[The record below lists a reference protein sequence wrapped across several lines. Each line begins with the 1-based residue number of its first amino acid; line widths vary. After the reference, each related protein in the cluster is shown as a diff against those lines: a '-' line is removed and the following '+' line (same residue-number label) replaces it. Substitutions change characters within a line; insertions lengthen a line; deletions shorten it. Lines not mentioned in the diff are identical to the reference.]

1 MREVRLSLARSE
13 DFSYSVLIGCGLL
26 GEVLADVQR
35 LHARRRVF
43 VLTDANVRA
52 AGHVAALAGDRPVPQ
67 YVIDPPGEVSKHIG
81 TVTDILD
88 AMESL
93 KFGRDSLLVA
103 LGGGTVGDIGGFA
116 AAIFKRGIPYVQ
128 VPTTTVAQADSSV
141 GGKVGVDSRLSK
153 NAYGVFKQ
161 PAVVYVDV
169 ATLATLDDRAYRAG
183 LVESVKHAMIAD
195 AAYFEWLE
203 TRLDALLARDSATLE
218 SVAERNVTIKARVV
232 EQDIEERGARRILN
246 YGHTVG
252 HAVESASGYRLLH
265 GEAVALG
272 ILAAAVMAEE
282 LGLADES
289 VRRRAAALLG
299 KLGMPAR
306 LPREINA
313 EALLDIMSRDKK
325 ALEARPRFVLL
336 DRLGHALEENGEY
349 VRVVDTEVLA
359 KALAKTAER
368 ER

>member
-1 MREVRLSLARSE
+1 VREVRVSLARS
-13 DFSYSVLIGCGLL
+13 DDLSYSVLIGRGIL
-26 GEVLADVQR
+26 GDVLADAQR
-35 LHARRRVF
+35 LHPRRRVF
-43 VLTDANVRA
+43 LVTDANVRA
-52 AGHVAALAGDRPVPQ
+52 AGHVAAVTGGRPVAQ
-67 YVIDPPGEVSKHIG
+67 YVIDPPGEVSKQIG

-88 AMESL
+88 AMESQ

-116 AAIFKRGIPYVQ
+116 AAIFKRGVPYVQ

-161 PAVVYVDV
+161 PAVVYADV

-195 AAYFEWLE
+195 AAYFECLE
-203 TRLDALLARDSATLE
+203 TRLDALLARDPAALE
-218 SVAERNVTIKARVV
+218 SLAERNVTIKARVV
-232 EQDIEERGARRILN
+232 EQDVEEQGARRILN

-272 ILAAAVMAEE
+272 ILAAARIAEE

-289 VRRRAAALLG
+289 IGRRSAALLG
-299 KLGMPAR
+299 KLGMPAK
-306 LPREINA
+306 LPPEINA
-313 EALLDIMSRDKK
+313 GALQEIMSRDKK

-336 DRLGHALEENGEY
+336 DRLGHAREENGEY
-349 VRVVDTEVLA
+349 VRAVDPHVVA
-359 KALAKTAER
+359 KALQEMMSD
-368 ER
+368 E

>member
-1 MREVRLSLARSE
+1 M
-13 DFSYSVLIGCGLL
+13 LIGRGVL
-26 GEVLADVQR
+26 GDVLADAQR
-35 LHARRRVF
+35 LHPRRRIF
-43 VLTDANVRA
+43 LLTDANVRA
-52 AGHVAALAGDRPVPQ
+52 AGHVAALTGDRAVAQ

-141 GGKVGVDSRLSK
+141 GGKAGVDSRLSK

-161 PAVVYVDV
+161 PARVYMDV

-195 AAYFEWLE
+195 AGIFRVPGDAPGRAAGPRSGGAGVGGRAQCHDQG
-203 TRLDALLARDSATLE
+203 TR
-218 SVAERNVTIKARVV
+218 
-232 EQDIEERGARRILN
+232 RGAGRRGAGRSAHSQLRPH
-246 YGHTVG
+246 GRPRGGVG
-252 HAVESASGYRLLH
+252 QRLP
-265 GEAVALG
+265 
-272 ILAAAVMAEE
+272 AAARRSGGA
-282 LGLADES
+282 GHPGRRAH
-289 VRRRAAALLG
+289 RGGTGPRGRKRRAAARRRCSRNSACPRSFRRRST
-299 KLGMPAR
+299 PAR
-306 LPREINA
+306 SLE
-313 EALLDIMSRDKK
+313 IMSRDKK

-336 DRLGHALEENGEY
+336 DRLGHAREENGEY
-349 VRVVDTEVLA
+349 VRAVDPAVLA
-359 KALAKTAER
+359 KALANWKDER
-368 ER
+368 MLRGVRDAGRP

>member
-1 MREVRLSLARSE
+1 MREVRVSLVRS
-13 DFSYSVLIGCGLL
+13 DDLSYSVLIGRGLL
-26 GEVLADVQR
+26 GDVLADAQR
-35 LHARRRVF
+35 LHPRRRIF
-43 VLTDANVRA
+43 LLTDANVRA
-52 AGHVAALAGDRPVPQ
+52 AGHVAALTGDRAVAQ

-161 PAVVYVDV
+161 PARVYVDV

-195 AAYFEWLE
+195 AAYFEYLE
-203 TRLDALLARDSATLE
+203 THLDALLARDPAALE

-232 EQDIEERGARRILN
+232 EQDVEEQGARRVLN

-265 GEAVALG
+265 GEALALG
-272 ILAAAVMAEE
+272 ILAAARIAEE

-289 VRRRAAALLG
+289 VTPPRGGAARETRHAGEASAGDQSGALL
-299 KLGMPAR
+299 
-306 LPREINA
+306 E
-313 EALLDIMSRDKK
+313 IMSRDKK

-336 DRLGHALEENGEY
+336 DRLGHAREENGEY
-349 VRVVDTEVLA
+349 VRAVDPAVLA
-359 KALAKTAER
+359 KALAEL
-368 ER
+368 EG

>member
-1 MREVRLSLARSE
+1 LREVRVSLTRS
-13 DFSYSVLIGCGLL
+13 DDLSYSVLIGRGVLVN
-26 GEVLADVQR
+26 VLADTQR
-35 LHARRRVF
+35 LHPGRRVF
-43 VLTDANVRA
+43 LLTDANVRA
-52 AGHVAALAGDRPVPQ
+52 AGHVAALTGDRPVAQ
-67 YVIDPPGEVSKHIG
+67 YVIDPPGEISKHIG

-88 AMESL
+88 AMESE

-116 AAIFKRGIPYVQ
+116 AAIFKRGVPYVQ

-169 ATLATLDDRAYRAG
+169 STLTTLDDRAYRAG
-183 LVESVKHAMIAD
+183 LVESVKHGMIAD
-195 AAYFEWLE
+195 AAYFEYLE
-203 TRLDALLARDSATLE
+203 THLDALLARDPAALE
-218 SVAERNVTIKARVV
+218 DVAERNVTIKARVV
-232 EQDIEERGARRILN
+232 EQDVEERGARRILN

-272 ILAAAVMAEE
+272 ILAAARMAEE
-282 LGLADES
+282 LGLADEN
-289 VRRRAAALLG
+289 VRHRSAALLG
-299 KLGMPAR
+299 KLGMPAT
-306 LPREINA
+306 LPLEINSGALA
-313 EALLDIMSRDKK
+313 EIMSRDKK

-336 DRLGHALEENGEY
+336 DRLGHAREENGEY
-349 VRVVDTEVLA
+349 VRVVDPGVVAKIVLEMG
-359 KALAKTAER
+359 KWE
-368 ER
+368 

>member
-1 MREVRLSLARSE
+1 MREVRVSLVRS
-13 DFSYSVLIGCGLL
+13 DDLSYSVLIGRGLL
-26 GEVLADVQR
+26 GDVLADAQR
-35 LHARRRVF
+35 LHPRRRIF
-43 VLTDANVRA
+43 LLTDANVRA
-52 AGHVAALAGDRPVPQ
+52 AGHVAALTGDRAVAQ

-141 GGKVGVDSRLSK
+141 GGKAGVDSRLSK
-153 NAYGVFKQ
+153 NAYGIFKQ
-161 PAVVYVDV
+161 PARVYMDV

-195 AAYFEWLE
+195 PAYFEYLE
-203 TRLDALLARDSATLE
+203 THLDAVLARDPAALE

-232 EQDIEERGARRILN
+232 EQDVEEQGARRVLN

-265 GEAVALG
+265 GEALALG
-272 ILAAAVMAEE
+272 ILAAARIAEQ

-289 VRRRAAALLG
+289 VTRRAAALLA
-299 KLGMPAR
+299 KLGMPAKF
-306 LPREINA
+306 PPEINPG
-313 EALLDIMSRDKK
+313 ALLEIMSRDKK

-336 DRLGHALEENGEY
+336 DRLGHARDENGEY
-349 VRVVDTEVLA
+349 VRAVDPVVLA
-359 KALAKTAER
+359 KALAGLEG
-368 ER
+368 

>member
-1 MREVRLSLARSE
+1 MREVRVSLVRS
-13 DFSYSVLIGCGLL
+13 DDLSYSVLIGRGLL
-26 GEVLADVQR
+26 GDVLADAQR
-35 LHARRRVF
+35 LYPRRRVF
-43 VLTDANVRA
+43 LLTDANVRT
-52 AGHVAALAGDRPVPQ
+52 AGHVAALTGDRPVAQ

-81 TVTDILD
+81 TVTQILD

-141 GGKVGVDSRLSK
+141 GGKAGVDSRLSK

-161 PAVVYVDV
+161 PGRVYVDV
-169 ATLATLDDRAYRAG
+169 ATLATLDDRPYRAG
-183 LVESVKHAMIAD
+183 LVESVKHAMVAD
-195 AAYFEWLE
+195 AAYFEHLE
-203 TRLDALLARDSATLE
+203 THLDALLARDFATLE
-218 SVAERNVTIKARVV
+218 YIAERNVTIKARVV
-232 EQDIEERGARRILN
+232 EQDVEERGIRRILN
-246 YGHTVG
+246 YGHTLG

-272 ILAAAVMAEE
+272 ILAAARIAEE

-299 KLGMPAR
+299 KLGMPSM
-306 LPREINA
+306 LPTDVSA
-313 EALLDIMSRDKK
+313 EALLEIMSRDKK
-325 ALEARPRFVLL
+325 SLEARPRFVLL
-336 DRLGHALEENGEY
+336 DRLGHAREENGEY
-349 VRVVDTEVLA
+349 VRDVDPGVVTRVIAGLRA
-359 KALAKTAER
+359 
-368 ER
+368 